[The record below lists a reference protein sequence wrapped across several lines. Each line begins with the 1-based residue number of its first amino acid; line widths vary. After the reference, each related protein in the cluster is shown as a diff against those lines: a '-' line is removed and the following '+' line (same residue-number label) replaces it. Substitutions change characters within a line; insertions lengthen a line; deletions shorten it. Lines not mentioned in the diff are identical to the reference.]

1 VASVREGL
9 RGGGRVASVEAAVL
23 MLGDRVISRLEDIQ
37 PDVPWSRAWRVPWFV
52 GRVTTTEAFGEVEPL
67 FRRELA
73 LTESPEPFDVDAW
86 QETWQQLWQCG
97 VSLLLPDGSRVER
110 DFVVHVYEDGTARF
124 RY

>member
-1 VASVREGL
+1 
-9 RGGGRVASVEAAVL
+9 
-23 MLGDRVISRLEDIQ
+23 MLGDRVIARLEDIQ
-37 PDVPWSRAWRVPWFV
+37 ADMPWSRAWRISWFV
-52 GRVTTTEAFGEVEPL
+52 SRITTTEAFGEVEPL

-86 QETWQQLWQCG
+86 QETWEQLWQRG

-110 DFVVHVYEDGTARF
+110 DFAVHVYEDGTARF